1 MIPLTK
7 RAHLKALLLPA
18 LAMGL
23 AATAGCQQSKMITGG
38 VRAIWVTRGDFR
50 SADDVTRSMED
61 CRQGGFNTVIF
72 QVRGNG
78 TAFYPSK
85 IEPWAEQFNYTSP
98 GFDPLALAIQEAHKR
113 GMELHAWVNV
123 MPAWR
128 GMRPPASPEQL
139 YNKRPEWF
147 WYDQHGKRQPLNP
160 FYVSLN
166 PCLPEVRGYLVDVFH
181 EIVANYPIDGLHMDY
196 IRFPSEPPAIPE
208 GSDSD
213 YPRDARTL
221 ALYKEATGLAPDAD
235 RAAWN
240 KWRTDQVTKLV
251 ADIRSMM
258 RWTRPS
264 AALSASVG
272 AEYEESLRFHRD
284 DRRWAREKLIDA
296 AFPMNY
302 RPDLASF
309 DSRLATWLPLRNTV
323 TLVPGLWFAPR
334 LDTAEGIEVVRQQ
347 IQSSVQKTG
356 SFCVFSY
363 GALFDVRDDRE
374 HLGSDDGGPGRQ
386 REAQQRREARRKAL
400 LPVTKFVQHPP
411 PV

>member
-1 MIPLTK
+1 MICLNA
-7 RAHLKALLLPA
+7 RAHLKVLSLFSLEVIVT
-18 LAMGL
+18 
-23 AATAGCQQSKMITGG
+23 ATAGCQQSKMITGG

-50 SADDVTRSMED
+50 SADDVTRIMED

-72 QVRGNG
+72 QVRVNG

-139 YNKRPEWF
+139 YNKHPEWF

-160 FYVSLN
+160 FYVSVN